1 MKFFDKWQ
9 KIFLI
14 GTGVSAFLMVIF
26 YAMMVMTAKVVEGTE
41 DYLIPQYEYN
51 YTYQVFYS
59 TFFFM
64 QLAFGAWFLAR
75 LVTFKMRKKEALEEQ
90 EEY

>member
-9 KIFLI
+9 KIILI
-14 GTGVSAFLMVIF
+14 GLGVSGFLMVVF
-26 YAMMVMTAKVVEGTE
+26 YIAMVMTAKVVEGTE
-41 DYLIPQYEYN
+41 EYLLPQYEYN

-59 TFFFM
+59 AFFFA

-75 LVTFKMRKKEALEEQ
+75 LITFKMRKKEALEEQ
-90 EEY
+90 QEY

>member
-9 KIFLI
+9 KMILI
-14 GTGVSAFLMVIF
+14 GLGISAFLMVIF

-75 LVTFKMRKKEALEEQ
+75 LVTYKMRKKEALEEQ

>member
-26 YAMMVMTAKVVEGTE
+26 YTMMVMTAKVVEGTE

-75 LVTFKMRKKEALEEQ
+75 LVTYKMRKKEALEEQ

>member
-9 KIFLI
+9 KAFLI
-14 GTGVSAFLMVIF
+14 GAGASGFLAAIF
-26 YAMMVMTAKVVEGTE
+26 YVLTVMTAKVVEGTE

-59 TFFFM
+59 AFFFV
-64 QLAFGAWFLAR
+64 QLAFGTWFLAR
-75 LVTFKMRKKEALEEQ
+75 LITFKMRKKEALEEQ
-90 EEY
+90 QEY

>member
-9 KIFLI
+9 KAFLI
-14 GTGVSAFLMVIF
+14 GAGASAFLAAIF
-26 YAMMVMTAKVVEGTE
+26 YVLTIMTAKVVEGTE

-59 TFFFM
+59 TFFFV

-75 LVTFKMRKKEALEEQ
+75 MITFKMRKKEALEEQ
-90 EEY
+90 QEY